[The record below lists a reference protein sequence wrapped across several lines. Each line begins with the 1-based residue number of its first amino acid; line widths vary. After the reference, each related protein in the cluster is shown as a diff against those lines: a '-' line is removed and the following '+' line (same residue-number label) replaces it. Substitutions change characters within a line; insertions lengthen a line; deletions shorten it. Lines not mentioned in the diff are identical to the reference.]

1 LSSDAR
7 QGIVRGAAEE
17 GGENASDGRARLRSR
32 KRRARPSKGMVI
44 LDKSR
49 KVCKISSIDHPEGWF
64 KGDDMA
70 DTEKITINMNA
81 VELGKIDLLVE
92 QGHYSN
98 RTDFIRSAIRSQLEK
113 HAVEVQQSVARH
125 SYEIGAVSYDRE
137 EFEKFKARGEKMKIS
152 VVGLFH
158 IPSDIPAQL
167 ADEVIESI
175 KVYGIFQASE
185 AVKSAL
191 MNSGKLK

>member
-1 LSSDAR
+1 MSEANTWVSATSERSEKMLFTIHR
-7 QGIVRGAAEE
+7 
-17 GGENASDGRARLRSR
+17 DG
-32 KRRARPSKGMVI
+32 KQMFY
-44 LDKSR
+44 LDKFKNVS
-49 KVCKISSIDHPEGWF
+49 KITSIDHPHGWQQ
-64 KGDDMA
+64 GENMA

-113 HAVEVQQSVARH
+113 HTVEVQQSVARH
-125 SYEIGAVSYDRE
+125 SYAIGAMSYDRADLE
-137 EFEKFKARGEKMKIS
+137 RRKENGERLNIN
-152 VVGLFH
+152 VVGLLH
-158 IPSDIPAQL
+158 LPADIPAEL
-167 ADEVIESI
+167 ANEVIESI

-191 MNSGKLK
+191 TKSGKLK